1 MPVPLFLKSERLY
14 IFQNSTG
21 FDGMVFHLIAH
32 DPWMRHG
39 SAEAIGGTAYR
50 YRRILV
56 PALAWCLA
64 LGHDAWVHTAYYTVI
79 LAFVFLGVYWLSL
92 LLARAGCHPAWGLLF
107 VLTPAALTSID
118 RMTVDIAVAAL
129 TVGFALYAANGPNW
143 KTIAVLACAALT
155 KEQAMPIL
163 AGYVL
168 FLLAQKHF
176 AGAARAAAASLPLLA
191 WSAYLMYKWP
201 NEPSSLTP
209 LVSWVPFA
217 GLVDS
222 ILHPVN
228 YPFTPFKNA
237 AGVAFDY
244 VALAGMVIAL
254 ALAVRLVIQRRWN
267 PRTSAIYAL
276 GIAAVLV
283 RDQAVWRDA
292 YTFGRGFTPLLLL
305 IAIEYTGQPWL
316 AVLPMLLIDSRISL
330 NFLSQILGVLHGL
343 LK

>member
-1 MPVPLFLKSERLY
+1 
-14 IFQNSTG
+14 
-21 FDGMVFHLIAH
+21 
-32 DPWMRHG
+32 
-39 SAEAIGGTAYR
+39 
-50 YRRILV
+50 
-56 PALAWCLA
+56 
-64 LGHDAWVHTAYYTVI
+64 
-79 LAFVFLGVYWLSL
+79 
-92 LLARAGCHPAWGLLF
+92 
-107 VLTPAALTSID
+107 
-118 RMTVDIAVAAL
+118 
-129 TVGFALYAANGPNW
+129 
-143 KTIAVLACAALT
+143 
-155 KEQAMPIL
+155 MPIL